1 MIAAAAWSIGTT
13 AVPNWLSVV
22 IFLAALIALLRLRVD
37 VAWIIPSAGLTG
49 LLLY

>member
-1 MIAAAAWSIGTT
+1 
-13 AVPNWLSVV
+13 VV

-37 VAWIIPSAGLTG
+37 VAWIIPLAGLTG